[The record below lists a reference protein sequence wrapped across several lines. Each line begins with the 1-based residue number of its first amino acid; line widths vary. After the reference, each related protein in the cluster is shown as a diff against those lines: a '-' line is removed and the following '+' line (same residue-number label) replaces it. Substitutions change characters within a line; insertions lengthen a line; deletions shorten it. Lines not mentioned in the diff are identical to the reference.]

1 MGKANISPFI
11 LSPEKLR
18 VLTWCSVGN
27 VTAWKVMIN
36 STEINTKSQN
46 SVNIVNKCKYVGAV
60 LSGGFFL
67 FWDKK
72 KKKVYR
78 MGWEMRR
85 RNSSNGNWCGKNH

>member
-72 KKKVYR
+72 KKKGVQD
-78 MGWEMRR
+78 GLGDE
-85 RNSSNGNWCGKNH
+85 KKKLI

>member
-1 MGKANISPFI
+1 MGYQCFDFMGKANISPFI

-18 VLTWCSVGN
+18 FLTWCSVGN

-36 STEINTKSQN
+36 STKINTKSQN

-72 KKKVYR
+72 KKGVQDGLGDEK
-78 MGWEMRR
+78 
-85 RNSSNGNWCGKNH
+85 KKLI